1 MSELPPSGAALDKL
15 LAGGGEAELRRRY
28 AADLHAA
35 GLGVPSR
42 RLESSACSARGVRGS
57 GVENSAKKDKS
68 GQPEIHNL
76 DTKKI
81 QLYSF
86 LEAETAAYVS
96 SICFLNCPRSNR
108 CRL

>member
-57 GVENSAKKDKS
+57 GVENSAKKRQKRPTWD
-68 GQPEIHNL
+68 P
-76 DTKKI
+76 
-81 QLYSF
+81 QLGYEKNTVILVF
-86 LEAETAAYVS
+86 
-96 SICFLNCPRSNR
+96 RS
-108 CRL
+108 